1 MILYG
6 QSSASLE
13 VPPPYQF
20 PGVTVNAFLWPARMK
35 PIQDYCDTMFN
46 IGSDQER
53 GFVYKAA
60 PFFPYATLLFI
71 DYPVMIP
78 SSRAPQNIGDQTP
91 YSDRGVLT
99 QREVF
104 VAVPVVRY
112 GLGPASFVVNTTL
125 EWALPFI
132 VVNSPG
138 SAVCGREMLGMG
150 KIVAD
155 IDLDVGKFPESFS
168 GTVDLLGWP
177 SFEPGV
183 MLAKRQF
190 LNVETM
196 PVLPTFRG
204 SAQQESPW
212 TLFQSREAG
221 WAFDEMAS
229 VSNFIDKA
237 SIGLLPTT
245 MRTVGLKQ
253 FRDAVRPD
261 KALYQALVTIRSEYS
276 NISNVKLYNEKDVT
290 ITFNPTGSF
299 LDILKVFL
307 DPPDA
312 PFQPIAAMRFN
323 ADINFDEMRTIHT
336 FSVDRGPGLK
346 PVPASS
352 DLISRAFRPWRGFF
366 FGGSE

>member
-1 MILYG
+1 
-6 QSSASLE
+6 
-13 VPPPYQF
+13 
-20 PGVTVNAFLWPARMK
+20 
-35 PIQDYCDTMFN
+35 
-46 IGSDQER
+46 
-53 GFVYKAA
+53 
-60 PFFPYATLLFI
+60 
-71 DYPVMIP
+71 
-78 SSRAPQNIGDQTP
+78 
-91 YSDRGVLT
+91 
-99 QREVF
+99 
-104 VAVPVVRY
+104 
-112 GLGPASFVVNTTL
+112 
-125 EWALPFI
+125 
-132 VVNSPG
+132 
-138 SAVCGREMLGMG
+138 MG
-150 KIVAD
+150 KIAGRHRPGA
-155 IDLDVGKFPESFS
+155 VGKFPESFS